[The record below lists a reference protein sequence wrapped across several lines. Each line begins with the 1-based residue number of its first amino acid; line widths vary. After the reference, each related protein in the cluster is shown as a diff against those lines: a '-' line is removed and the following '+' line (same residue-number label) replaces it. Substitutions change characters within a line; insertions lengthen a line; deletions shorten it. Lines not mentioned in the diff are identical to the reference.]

1 MTRARAFLAPV
12 AIVVFVA
19 ATLAILVS
27 AGATLGY
34 DYQAYVQAAQRLR
47 DGQPLY
53 DSAVDVAGGFAIFL
67 YPPPFAVA
75 FVPFALMGS
84 AGLWVWTGLPVACV
98 VGAIALMPVSATI
111 RWVILL
117 LAGLDWPV
125 LYSLKLGQVGPILL
139 LLFVLGWR
147 WLDRPTPLG
156 ATIGLGGLV
165 KLQPLVLVGWAVLV
179 GAWRSAA
186 AAVAFAAVVC
196 LVTLPLV
203 GLTAWTDYVTLLRSV
218 SEPVTTPHNFTI
230 GAVLYQA
237 GMTSGIATAIHWASV
252 AAVLLVVV
260 VGARRLSLAAG
271 FVVAVVATQLVATQL
286 VSPLLWDHYAI
297 VLLLPVAWLF
307 AHGAR
312 WAVAIPLATSLPLL
326 WLVPAAIYPV
336 VFWAALLGPLLV
348 RDRATTTT
356 ATATPPAIAA

>member
-1 MTRARAFLAPV
+1 MTRARAFLPLIAT
-12 AIVVFVA
+12 VVFVA
-19 ATLAILVS
+19 TTLAILAS
-27 AGATLGY
+27 AGSRLGY
-34 DYQAYVQAAQRLR
+34 DYQAYVQAAQRLL

-53 DSAVDVAGGFAIFL
+53 DPAVDVAGAFAVFL

-84 AGLWVWTGLPVACV
+84 AGLWVWTGLLVACV
-98 VGAIALMPVSATI
+98 VGAVALMPVSATI
-111 RWVILL
+111 RWGILL

-147 WLDRPTPLG
+147 WLERPTALG

-165 KLQPLVLVGWAVLV
+165 KLQPLLLAGWAALV
-179 GAWRSAA
+179 GAWRAAVVA
-186 AAVAFAAVVC
+186 AAVVAAAC
-196 LVTLPLV
+196 LMTLPLV
-203 GLTAWTDYVTLLRSV
+203 GTTAWVDYMTLLRSV

-237 GMTSGIATAIHWASV
+237 GASSTVATAIQWAG
-252 AAVLLVVV
+252 VLATLLIVV

-271 FVVAVVATQLVATQL
+271 FVVAVVATQLV
-286 VSPLLWDHYAI
+286 SPLLWDHYAI
-297 VLLLPVAWLF
+297 VLLLPTAWLL

-312 WAVAIPLATSLPLL
+312 WAVVIPLATSLPLL
-326 WLVPAAIYPV
+326 WIVPAAIYPV
-336 VFWAALLGPLLV
+336 VFWAALLGPFTIRSRV
-348 RDRATTTT
+348 T
-356 ATATPPAIAA
+356 ATAATAATA

>member
-1 MTRARAFLAPV
+1 MTRARAFLPPV
-12 AIVVFVA
+12 AIAVFVA
-19 ATLAILVS
+19 ATLAILLS

-34 DYQAYVQAAQRLR
+34 DYQAYVQAAQRLL
-47 DGQPLY
+47 DGKPLY
-53 DSAVDVAGGFAIFL
+53 DPAVNVAGGFAIFL

-84 AGLWVWTGLPVACV
+84 AGLWVWTGLLVACV

-147 WLDRPTPLG
+147 WLDRPTPFG
-156 ATIGLGGLV
+156 ATIGMGGVV
-165 KLQPLVLVGWAVLV
+165 KLQPLLLVGWAVLV

-203 GLTAWTDYVTLLRSV
+203 GLTAWTDYATLLRSV

-237 GMTSGIATAIHWASV
+237 GIFAAIASAIQWASV

-260 VGARRLSLAAG
+260 VGTRRLSLAAG
-271 FVVAVVATQLVATQL
+271 FLMAVVASQL
-286 VSPLLWDHYAI
+286 VSPVVWDHYAI
-297 VLLLPVAWLF
+297 VLLLPTAWLV

-326 WLVPAAIYPV
+326 WLVPAAIYPG
-336 VFWAALLGPLLV
+336 VFWVSLIGLLLV

-356 ATATPPAIAA
+356 ATPVAAPVPA

>member
-1 MTRARAFLAPV
+1 MTWPRAFLPPA
-12 AIVVFVA
+12 AIAVFVA
-19 ATLAILVS
+19 TTLAILAS

-34 DYQAYVQAAQRLR
+34 DYQAYVQAAQRLL

-53 DSAVDVAGGFAIFL
+53 DPAWRPRGFAVFL

-84 AGLWVWTGLPVACV
+84 AGLWVWTGLLVACV

-147 WLDRPTPLG
+147 SLERPTPLG

-165 KLQPLVLVGWAVLV
+165 KLQPLLLVGWAVLV

-203 GLTAWTDYVTLLRSV
+203 GATAWTDYVTLLRSV

-230 GAVLYQA
+230 GAVLYQV
-237 GMTSGIATAIHWASV
+237 GISADIASAIQWASV

-260 VGARRLSLAAG
+260 VGARRPSLAAG
-271 FVVAVVATQLVATQL
+271 FVVAVVATQL

-297 VLLLPVAWLF
+297 VLLLPTAWLV

-336 VFWAALLGPLLV
+336 VFWVSLVGPLLV
-348 RDRATTTT
+348 HAR
-356 ATATPPAIAA
+356 TPPRVTK

>member
-1 MTRARAFLAPV
+1 MIRARAFLPPV
-12 AIVVFVA
+12 AIVVSVTTTIA
-19 ATLAILVS
+19 VLAS
-27 AGATLGY
+27 AGRTLGY
-34 DYQAYVQAAQRLR
+34 DYQAYAQAAQRLL

-53 DSAVDVAGGFAIFL
+53 DPTVDVAGGFAVFL

-75 FVPFALMGS
+75 FVPFALMGL
-84 AGLWVWTGLPVACV
+84 AGLWVWTGLLVACV
-98 VGAIALMPVSATI
+98 MGAVALMPVSATI
-111 RWVILL
+111 RWGILL

-147 WLDRPTPLG
+147 WLERPGTFG

-165 KLQPLVLVGWAVLV
+165 KLQPLLLVGWSALV
-179 GAWRSAA
+179 GARRSAA
-186 AAVAFAAVVC
+186 VAVAFVAAVC

-203 GLTAWTDYVTLLRSV
+203 GTSAWADYATLLRSV

-237 GMTSGIATAIHWASV
+237 GVTSGVSSAIQWTSV
-252 AAVLLVVV
+252 AAALLIVVI
-260 VGARRLSLAAG
+260 GARRLSLAAG
-271 FVVAVVATQLVATQL
+271 FLMAVVATQL

-297 VLLLPVAWLF
+297 VLLLPTAWLV

-312 WAVAIPLATSLPLL
+312 WAVVIPLATSLPLL
-326 WLVPAAIYPV
+326 WLVPGAIYPI
-336 VFWAALLGPLLV
+336 VFWVALLGPLLV
-348 RDRATTTT
+348 RDRVIPTPIAATTT
-356 ATATPPAIAA
+356 PAVVA

>member
-1 MTRARAFLAPV
+1 VTRARAFLPPI
-12 AIVVFVA
+12 AIVVFGA
-19 ATLAILVS
+19 TTLAILAS

-34 DYQAYVQAAQRLR
+34 DYQAYVQAAQRLL

-53 DSAVDVAGGFAIFL
+53 DPAVDVAGGFAIFL

-75 FVPFALMGS
+75 FVPFALLGS
-84 AGLWVWTGLPVACV
+84 AGLWVWTGLLVACV

-111 RWVILL
+111 RWGILL

-147 WLDRPTPLG
+147 RLERPTTLG

-165 KLQPLVLVGWAVLV
+165 KLQPLLLVGWAALV

-186 AAVAFAAVVC
+186 VAAAVFAAAC

-203 GLTAWTDYVTLLRSV
+203 GTASWTDYATLLRSV
-218 SEPVTTPHNFTI
+218 SEPVTTPHNFTV

-237 GMTSGIATAIHWASV
+237 GVSAEAATAIQWAGV
-252 AAVLLVVV
+252 AATLLIVVM
-260 VGARRLSLAAG
+260 GARRLSLAAG
-271 FVVAVVATQLVATQL
+271 FIVAVVATQL

-297 VLLLPVAWLF
+297 ILLLPTAWLL

-312 WAVAIPLATSLPLL
+312 WAVVIPLATSLPLL
-326 WLVPAAIYPV
+326 WIVPAAIYPV
-336 VFWAALLGPLLV
+336 VFWAALVGPFTV
-348 RDRATTTT
+348 RGRAT
-356 ATATPPAIAA
+356 ATATAGA

>member
-1 MTRARAFLAPV
+1 MTRARAFLPPV

-19 ATLAILVS
+19 TTLAILAS

-34 DYQAYVQAAQRLR
+34 DYQAYVQAAQRLL
-47 DGQPLY
+47 DGKPLY
-53 DSAVDVAGGFAIFL
+53 DPAVNVAGGFAIFL

-84 AGLWVWTGLPVACV
+84 AGLWVWTGLLIACV
-98 VGAIALMPVSATI
+98 VGAIAMIPVSATV
-111 RWVILL
+111 RWGILL

-147 WLDRPTPLG
+147 SLERPTSLG
-156 ATIGLGGLV
+156 MTIGLGGLV
-165 KLQPLVLVGWAVLV
+165 KLQPLLLVGWAVLV
-179 GAWRSAA
+179 GAWRTAAVA
-186 AAVAFAAVVC
+186 AAVVAIVC
-196 LVTLPLV
+196 LVTLPPV
-203 GLTAWTDYVTLLRSV
+203 GLTAWTDYITLLRSV

-237 GMTSGIATAIHWASV
+237 GISADIASAIQWASV
-252 AAVLLVVV
+252 AATLLIVV
-260 VGARRLSLAAG
+260 VGARRPSLAAG
-271 FVVAVVATQLVATQL
+271 FLVAVVATQL

-297 VLLLPVAWLF
+297 VLLLPTAWLV

-326 WLVPAAIYPV
+326 WLVPAAIYPI

-356 ATATPPAIAA
+356 ATATPLAIAA